1 MDFAMERILRMKP
14 HCEDEEYLL
23 EIAWIYNRIV
33 LGGSEKPVIDLAYE
47 LTLPESFVGDCVSNA
62 MHFGLIKAP
71 QKGSNGGLISQ
82 KALKK
87 LKQVGKHK
95 S

>member
-1 MDFAMERILRMKP
+1 
-14 HCEDEEYLL
+14 
-23 EIAWIYNRIV
+23 
-33 LGGSEKPVIDLAYE
+33 
-47 LTLPESFVGDCVSNA
+47 
-62 MHFGLIKAP
+62 LIKTP

>member
-1 MDFAMERILRMKP
+1 M
-14 HCEDEEYLL
+14 
-23 EIAWIYNRIV
+23 
-33 LGGSEKPVIDLAYE
+33 IDLAYE
-47 LTLPESFVGDCVSNA
+47 LALPESFVGDCVSNA
-62 MHFGLIKAP
+62 MHFGLIKTP